1 MREKTHAHRRY
12 QDNVDPAVKSRRL
25 AEIISTFHETAAKKN
40 KALIGTEQVVLI
52 DADSSKTKRGV
63 TTRLSGKTDGG
74 HKLFIIEQDDQVG
87 SKLSVEKGDLVRVKV
102 ESATSASLTGRLL

>member
-12 QDNVDPAVKSRRL
+12 EDNVDPAVKSRRL
-25 AEIISTFHETAAKKN
+25 AEIISTFHEAAAKKN

-52 DADSSKTKRGV
+52 EGDSSKSKRGI

-74 HKLFIIEQDDQVG
+74 HKLFIIEEDDH
-87 SKLSVEKGDLVRVKV
+87 SSSSLSVKKGDLVRVKV